1 MTFSSTIE
9 AGVALLTA
17 AVVTVSDSCSRGERA
32 DISGPAVA
40 EVLGRS
46 GFRVVC
52 FEMSSM
58 WSILWNRFHICKSFK
73 SCWIKSCYTPPTKPR
88 SALGE
93 TGPLWCATPCG
104 NISVGWNCE
113 PVKSATARATHDSRK
128 PTRKRG
134 VGNRRPRGRKSS
146 PRRGSALPVCAPDKK
161 RPALVLT
168 RNSAIAYLSTVTVAP
183 VTSTIRGVP
192 SEVVLNEE
200 DGMKSPC
207 AVNLHNAV
215 TVSQQRLGK
224 RVAQLSSARMN
235 EVCAALRFSL
245 GCDSN

>member
-1 MTFSSTIE
+1 AEADSTGMGPFMAVPILAPNLAALSETCNLRKCPVKCLVCGVYCGIDSTYENRSNRAGQKAVTRRRPSRE
-9 AGVALLTA
+9 AHSAKPFRSGARRPAGTSPPVGTASQRRARPPGLLATVAGRCGSAGLGIGGHVA
-17 AVVTVSDSCSRGERA
+17 GRIARGQIARGEVR
-32 DISGPAVA
+32 
-40 EVLGRS
+40 LYQ
-46 GFRVVC
+46 F
-52 FEMSSM
+52 
-58 WSILWNRFHICKSFK
+58 
-73 SCWIKSCYTPPTKPR
+73 
-88 SALGE
+88 
-93 TGPLWCATPCG
+93 ATPG
-104 NISVGWNCE
+104 
-113 PVKSATARATHDSRK
+113 KT
-128 PTRKRG
+128 
-134 VGNRRPRGRKSS
+134 
-146 PRRGSALPVCAPDKK
+146 PDKK

-224 RVAQLSSARMN
+224 RVAQLNSARMN

>member
-1 MTFSSTIE
+1 M
-9 AGVALLTA
+9 AGGITRGRIARGQIA
-17 AVVTVSDSCSRGERA
+17 RGEVRLYEFA
-32 DISGPAVA
+32 AGAKT
-40 EVLGRS
+40 
-46 GFRVVC
+46 
-52 FEMSSM
+52 
-58 WSILWNRFHICKSFK
+58 N
-73 SCWIKSCYTPPTKPR
+73 
-88 SALGE
+88 
-93 TGPLWCATPCG
+93 
-104 NISVGWNCE
+104 
-113 PVKSATARATHDSRK
+113 
-128 PTRKRG
+128 
-134 VGNRRPRGRKSS
+134 
-146 PRRGSALPVCAPDKK
+146 DKK

-207 AVNLHNAV
+207 AVNLHNAI